1 MKKTNRKMR
10 NILCAAAVLLVL
22 CTVLFAGLAMATTAN
37 TVTHTLKVKLDEDN
51 AARVENCYVVYYP
64 NGVASGNPRTAV
76 GTLENNVYTFEG
88 ITEGADVNL
97 YVQTA
102 PGWESDLSK
111 NAYAD
116 ATNATGGRLKFE
128 GIVSEGDT
136 YRGTSHFTTSGYVG
150 DHEFELTFGTRSKY
164 EVKFIGLGRGNQNY
178 DFPASYTPLEFY
190 TFGTAYALPD
200 GNTLTERSTGE
211 PLTERAVFQGEWNI
225 IPYRGSDEDR
235 NGEIICAASAEGG
248 TYQIPAEL
256 TDASGIDK
264 AALAEAHKYR
274 TVYVYPVF
282 LGDPVEIWRDDYV
295 MNSEGKI
302 LQKDGTFKEID
313 DPLTADRSNWY
324 KLGDAKIVA
333 DREEKAGGIR
343 LYTEK
348 ATGIGY
354 YDDQEYK
361 AGRVYKSYPGFE
373 ALEDLAFYKGYE
385 KRILSENDRIV
396 RFYQPK
402 TYTVVMDHKNEDG
415 KVEVPYQYTRR
426 CAVTPRPSIGYD
438 FLGWEVTVTI
448 NDHTKTYTA
457 EEAEFDGEN
466 GFITYT
472 RDAEGR
478 IKSAEIAGG
487 RLYPDFASESST
499 ILFSATWTPAKCKI
513 EYALDNVTEDA
524 DIEYN
529 EENLPDHFIFD
540 SKNEDGF
547 KRITIPVPA
556 RSGYTFDSW
565 HLYQK
570 NEDGTLTERV
580 RYLRDFYANQYDI
593 EGNFLFSTD
602 EHPYD
607 IVLKPQWIANGY
619 QVVLDP
625 NDAATAVTTPIPG
638 DASLGKT
645 VYEFDAPFT
654 MERKVIPPLCLGYVF
669 DGYYSKPESGKKY
682 INADGSAVED
692 ILFTEYETDE
702 NGKVVLYAHWT
713 PKQYNVFFS
722 TSAYDGA
729 KGTGSILPKDVLSA
743 DVKVFVQHKT
753 SLGENLHSDKDD
765 EWSEWEEVSGPR
777 LYDFGTQFRFR
788 IECPEGFKT
797 VSLLEKRSGEMR
809 ARIHDNPFYTETLTL
824 GAYPAED
831 GSVKGL
837 EGDMHFG
844 VRICP
849 MISPLTDEEMGALE
863 DSIDYINET
872 VGGFP
877 NNQSF
882 RLMLGSAI
890 LEVTLKDGKI
900 AETGETYAPIHD
912 AFFGRDVEVYRRGD
926 GVEWAD
932 SEARE
937 LYFNARPDAPSEDAF
952 VIDSSSEDRLH
963 ASLAEGAELDLSI
976 YEFAVS
982 VLDDPKLLPRD
993 VWQSEGRD
1001 LFRTGLGDDEIV
1013 RPGTAYYVFVRVKAT
1028 TDAPHGEECIMLAYP
1043 TAYEKYRKERLAYLD
1058 NLLDE
1063 DFCGVSVKKLINSTK
1078 VSIETLIT
1086 AIAASIE
1093 DGSADMTS
1101 VSVWR
1106 DVEAIMELFETDLVL
1121 AKHKDKAERTL
1132 EDFIRNAET
1141 YAFYTEANFAL
1152 LKSYQS
1158 KVVPFIRESQSTEEV
1173 DSYLTGALRE
1183 MTSVPRAAVMTED
1196 GTLRVESLRGLPYGA
1211 KLTLERNDPI
1221 DTAILD
1227 GIRRAINRGSIR
1239 CMTEESDTEAKSL
1252 LSGLDA
1258 VAFYRFSMSQAVLK
1272 KGDSLTIRLTLPED
1286 LRGESGLRVAYYR
1299 ESSGELILLSS
1310 DEVELDGDTL
1320 VFYADEICDFVIL
1333 ADAKVDLTGFII
1345 AMSVLLLCQL
1355 VALGCL
1361 LMNFIRRRRAVTHA
1375 SVALP
1380 AFALA
1385 VHFTPVGAEILLLVM
1400 SILAILFQAAIFL
1413 LLWKLRP
1420 VYVGTIQGKRAR
1432 GAILDESEDG
1442 EEYGDED
1449 GSEYEDDSVDEDD
1462 AYLEEEG
1469 GSAYEDIEPFDGE
1482 EETEVVYDDEELY
1495 VDEGDELLGGDE
1507 EEVDAV
1513 PAPTGKIFISE
1524 DGEVFY
1530 GDEYARDGMKE
1541 FSLGEEEPLDEEA
1554 LFELHG
1560 EDEPYDD
1567 EESLYKYDE

>member
-1 MKKTNRKMR
+1 MKHTNRNTKR
-10 NILCAAAVLLVL
+10 FLCAAAVLLVL
-22 CTVLFAGLAMATTAN
+22 CTALFVGLAMATTAN
-37 TVTHTLKVKLDEDN
+37 AVTHTLKVKLDEDN

-116 ATNATGGRLKFE
+116 ATNSTGGKLKFE
-128 GIVSEGDT
+128 GIVTEGDT
-136 YRGTSHFTTSGYVG
+136 YRGTSLFTTSGYVG
-150 DHEFELTFGTRSKY
+150 DHEFELAFGARSKY

-178 DFPASYTPLEFY
+178 DFPSSYTPSEYY
-190 TFGTAYALPD
+190 TFGTAYELPD
-200 GNTLTERSTGE
+200 GNSLTERSTGAL
-211 PLTERAVFQGEWNI
+211 LTEKAVFQGKWNI

-235 NGEIICAASAEGG
+235 DGEIIGAALAQTG
-248 TYQIPAEL
+248 TYRIPEEL
-256 TDASGIDK
+256 ADASGIDK
-264 AALAEAHKYR
+264 TALAEAHKYR
-274 TVYVYPVF
+274 TIYVYPVF

-302 LQKDGTFKEID
+302 LQKNGTFKEIE

-361 AGRVYKSYPGFE
+361 AGRVYRSYPGFE
-373 ALEDLAFYKGYE
+373 ALENPALYRGYE

-402 TYTVVMDHKNEDG
+402 TYTVVMDHKNADG
-415 KVEVPYQYTRR
+415 KVEVPYQYTKR
-426 CAVTPRPSIGYD
+426 CLVTPRPSSGYD

-487 RLYPDFASESST
+487 RLYPGFASESST
-499 ILFSATWTPAKCKI
+499 ILFTATWTPAKCKI
-513 EYALDNVTEDA
+513 EYDLDNVTEEA

-529 EENLPDHFIFD
+529 EKKLPDHFIFD
-540 SKNEDGF
+540 SKNEGGF

-565 HLYQK
+565 ILYQK

-580 RYLRDFYANQYDI
+580 RYLREFYANQYDAD
-593 EGNFLFSTD
+593 GNFMFGTD
-602 EHPYD
+602 DHPYD

-645 VYEFDAPFT
+645 VYKFDAPFT
-654 MERKVIPPLCLGYVF
+654 LDRNLNPPLCTGYIF
-669 DGYYSKPESGKKY
+669 DGYYSKPEGGKKY
-682 INADGSAVED
+682 INADCTAVED
-692 ILFTEYETDE
+692 VLFTEYETDE

-713 PKQYNVFFS
+713 PRQFNVFFS
-722 TSAYDGA
+722 TAAYDSIM
-729 KGTGSILPKDVLSA
+729 GTGSILPKEVPSA
-743 DVKVFVQHKT
+743 AVNVFIQHKT

-765 EWSEWEEVSGPR
+765 EWSEWEAVSGPR

-797 VSLLEKRSGEMR
+797 VSLLEKTSGEMS

-824 GAYPAED
+824 GAFPSED
-831 GSVKGL
+831 GSIVGKAI
-837 EGDMHFG
+837 DMHFG

-849 MISPLTDEEMGALE
+849 MISPLTEEEMEALE

-877 NNQSF
+877 NNEAF
-882 RLMLGSAI
+882 RLMIGNAI
-890 LEVTLKDGKI
+890 LEVTVKDGKI
-900 AETGETYAPIHD
+900 VETGETYAPIHN

-937 LYFNARPDAPSEDAF
+937 LYFNARPDAPSKDAF
-952 VIDSSSEDRLH
+952 TIDSSLEDRLH
-963 ASLAEGAELDLSI
+963 TSLAEGAELDLSL

-982 VLDDPKLLPRD
+982 ASDNPTLLGRD

-1001 LFRTGLGDDEIV
+1001 LFRTGTGEEEIV
-1013 RPGTAYYVFVRVKAT
+1013 RPGTAYYVFVRIKAT
-1028 TDAPHGEECIMLAYP
+1028 TDAPHGEECILLAYP
-1043 TAYEKYRKERLAYLD
+1043 TAYEKYREERLAYLD

-1063 DFCGVSVKKLINSTK
+1063 AFCGVSVEKLINATK
-1078 VSIETLIT
+1078 VSVETVIA

-1093 DGSADMTS
+1093 DGTADMST

-1106 DVEAIMELFETDLVL
+1106 DVEAIIELFETDLVL
-1121 AKHKDKAERTL
+1121 AKHKDAAEKAL
-1132 EDFIRNAET
+1132 NDFIADAELHS
-1141 YAFYTEANFAL
+1141 FYTDANLAL
-1152 LKSYQS
+1152 LRGY
-1158 KVVPFIRESQSTEEV
+1158 VANVTPFIRESTSTEEV
-1173 DSYLTGALRE
+1173 DSYLSGAWKD
-1183 MTSVPRAAVMTED
+1183 MTSVPRAAVISED
-1196 GTLRVESLRGLPYGA
+1196 GTLRVESLRGLPYGST
-1211 KLTLERNDPI
+1211 LTLVRKDPI
-1221 DTAILD
+1221 DAELLD
-1227 GIRRAINRGSIR
+1227 SIRRAVNQGLIR
-1239 CMTEESDTEAKSL
+1239 STAEEDDKAAKSL

-1258 VAFYRFSMSQAVLK
+1258 VAYYTFSLNRAVLK
-1272 KGDSLTIRLTLPED
+1272 KGDSLTIRLTIPED
-1286 LRGESGLRVAYYR
+1286 LRGESGLRVAYYDAV
-1299 ESSGELILLSS
+1299 SGQLILLAS
-1310 DEVELDGDTL
+1310 DEVENDGDVL
-1320 VFYADEICDFVIL
+1320 VFYADEIRDFVIF
-1333 ADAKVDLTGFII
+1333 ADATVDLTGFLV
-1345 AMSVLLLCQL
+1345 AMSILLLCQL
-1355 VALGCL
+1355 AALAFL
-1361 LMNFIRRRRAVTHA
+1361 LMNFVRRQRAIKHRA
-1375 SVALP
+1375 SAVLP
-1380 AFALA
+1380 AIALSI
-1385 VHFTPVGAEILLLVM
+1385 HFSPFGADVALLVM
-1400 SILAILFQAAIFL
+1400 AILAILLQAAIFL

-1420 VYVGTIQGKRAR
+1420 VYVGPLKKQRATDE
-1432 GAILDESEDG
+1432 GELDEELDEELDG
-1442 EEYGDED
+1442 EESDEGDLDGEQED
-1449 GSEYEDDSVDEDD
+1449 S
-1462 AYLEEEG
+1462 YLEEDD
-1469 GSAYEDIEPFDGE
+1469 GSAYEDIEPFDDE

-1495 VDEGDELLGGDE
+1495 VDEDDELLDGE
-1507 EEVDAV
+1507 EEPDRA
-1513 PAPTGKIFISE
+1513 APTAGKIFISE
-1524 DGEVFY
+1524 EGEVFY
-1530 GDEYARDGMKE
+1530 GDEYSSAGMKE
-1541 FSLGEEEPLDEEA
+1541 FNLGEEEPDEGEA